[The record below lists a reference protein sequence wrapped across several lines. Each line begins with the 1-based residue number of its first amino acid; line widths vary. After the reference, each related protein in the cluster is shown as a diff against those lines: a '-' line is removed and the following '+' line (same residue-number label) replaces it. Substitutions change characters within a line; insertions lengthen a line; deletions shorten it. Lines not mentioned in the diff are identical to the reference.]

1 MPSLTRKSST
11 SLFEKYRREH
21 AWQIREF
28 LFTLKLLSR
37 NPSAVVGFV
46 IITSMVLIALASPLI
61 APYNPIRISLSER
74 LSPPS
79 LTHLFGTDEMGRDI
93 LSRVMYG
100 ARISLRIGVLV
111 IVIAG
116 GLGSLIGAVAGYL
129 GGKTDN
135 IIMRVMDVILSFPPL
150 VLAMAMA
157 AALGPNLNNAVIAVA
172 FVMIPKFARMVR
184 GEALAV
190 KEKQFIAAARAS
202 GAGNLWIIIHHILP
216 NCFSSVIV
224 LATLILGD
232 TILVAASLSF
242 IGLGAQPPT
251 PEWGAMI
258 SVGRKFL
265 MDQWWYPTFPGLFIL
280 MTVIGFNIMGDALR
294 DILDPRIRR

>member
-1 MPSLTRKSST
+1 LNSIK
-11 SLFEKYRREH
+11 REH
-21 AWQIREF
+21 EWQIREF
-28 LFTLKLLSR
+28 LFTLRLLSK
-37 NPSAVVGFV
+37 NPSAVAGFV
-46 IITSMVLIALASPLI
+46 IIATMVLIAVTAPYI
-61 APYNPIRISLSER
+61 APYDPIKISLRER
-74 LSPPS
+74 LSSPS
-79 LTHLFGTDEMGRDI
+79 IVHIFGTDEMGRDI
-93 LSRVMYG
+93 LSRVMHG

-111 IVIAG
+111 IAIAG
-116 GLGSLIGAVAGYL
+116 GLGAVIGAVAGYL
-129 GGKTDN
+129 GKHADN

-150 VLAMAMA
+150 VLAMALA
-157 AALGPNLNNAVIAVA
+157 AALGPNLNNAILAVA

-202 GAGNLWIIIHHILP
+202 GAGSMWIILHHIIP
-216 NCFSSVIV
+216 NCFSSVII
-224 LATLILGD
+224 LSTLLLGE
-232 TILVAASLSF
+232 TILIAASLSF

-280 MTVIGFNIMGDALR
+280 VTVIGFNILGDALR